1 MTKNRCKKVAPK
13 SNKQPLKVGYARVST
28 ADQNPDMQVQALKDY
43 GVHPDLIFV
52 DHASGTTMDRPQFL
66 RALRMCQAPGA
77 EFVVWKM
84 DRVGRTLKGVL
95 QFLDMLAE
103 RDVHLVSLTDAVDT
117 RGPMGPMGKAMVHL
131 MAVVAE
137 LERDLIVERTRAGM
151 KRVKERGSK
160 AGRPPTMTPARVKRA
175 QELLA
180 EGKRGPSV
188 WNEIKLIDADQRK
201 ISLAAYYLWQK
212 EFDRTVV
219 NGGDENDT

>member
-1 MTKNRCKKVAPK
+1 MAPK

-28 ADQNPDMQVQALKDY
+28 AEQNPDMQVQALKDY

-52 DHASGTTMDRPQFL
+52 DHASGATMDRPQFL

-95 QFLDMLAE
+95 QLLEMLAE
-103 RDVHLVSLTDAVDT
+103 REVRFVSLTDAIDT
-117 RGPMGPMGKAMVHL
+117 RGPMGKAMVHI

-151 KRVKERGSK
+151 KRAKERGSK

-188 WNEIKLIDADQRK
+188 WNEIKLIDADTRK

-212 EFDRTVV
+212 EFDQAVV
-219 NGGDENDT
+219 NGGDETDD